1 MAGFIYIFSNP
12 SFDGRLKIGISL
24 NDPSTEKLNKFNQLE
39 VLPEPFAVEYYC
51 FVEQHQNL
59 MRDLEKEFNDFRPNI
74 KRDYYILEIPFAINM
89 IRKCADKYGG
99 IKYENFANTNITVN
113 KTNQIDDKTGV
124 ISSKDTFELLK
135 LKYPKASL
143 IIDYNDE
150 AKKMYQD
157 LSLRPGG
164 GEIIFLSTLEKNPK
178 IKHDELVNLYDEK
191 FLNRFIN
198 PFSNQL
204 ANFYFDF
211 LSLSDF
217 KIAEDFLFT
226 YGFLQDTISVEKI
239 FNKLCDKYS
248 IPELSQPKPEKILTK
263 VSQKIIN
270 SFGTSNQ
277 KNYNL
282 IKSILQTMGFSIAGY
297 QKFGPNGRDLAYE
310 ISRDNLILTKTS
322 TRDALYHYLAKDFS
336 LISLENIYNG
346 QKTKLDAEAAIAKL
360 NAQAKKEKLAAAKIK
375 RKQIEIERN
384 KYIAEQKAK
393 AEKEKLAAKAK
404 KEKLA
409 AQAKKEKLAAK
420 VKKEKLA
427 AKAKKAKLDAK
438 AEKAKLDAKN
448 EKAKLD
454 AKAEKAKLDAKAEKA
469 KLAAAA
475 LYNIKY
481 RKNEE
486 ERLEELK
493 NRKNEQERLEKL
505 KNRIIST
512 Y

>member
-39 VLPEPFAVEYYC
+39 VLPEPFVVEYYC

-164 GEIIFLSTLEKNPK
+164 GELIFLSTLEKNPK
-178 IKHDELVNLYDEK
+178 IKHPDIVNLYNER
-191 FLNRFIN
+191 FLNKFIN

-204 ANFYFDF
+204 ANFYFEF
-211 LSLSDF
+211 FSLSDF
-217 KIAEDFLFT
+217 KIAEDFSFT
-226 YGFLQDTISVEKI
+226 YSVLKDSISVEKI

-248 IPELSQPKPEKILTK
+248 IPELSQPKPEKIITK

-270 SFGTSNQ
+270 SFGTSDQ

-420 VKKEKLA
+420 AEKEKLA

-505 KNRIIST
+505 KKRIIST